1 MNMMRTKQFLLA
13 AVMGLSALGF
23 TACSDS
29 DVAAP
34 GVLTVDQTYVT
45 QGVETGVE
53 SAIIEVP
60 VTCNGRWIAVVD
72 SCNWLAVMNEGKI
85 IYDGNDV
92 VKLKVDENRT
102 GVGRKNVLS
111 LVMLGDND
119 DIIKIPVY
127 QNNLYRGEVPT
138 NGDVATW
145 FRNNKVGC
153 GVNYAYLMEPS
164 VSRSGDFDPVTFGTY
179 NIFNMTTLENQQK
192 TSDASYY
199 TMARHEVTKLNEKAL
214 VNSISK
220 SQDLNVSLEMGC
232 SFGFIEFQAKG
243 KYESYLTDNS
253 DHVNYSVC
261 RDCPVLDVTLEVP
274 NIRTDAAANATKYIR
289 ASEKT
294 DEIKDLWKDYNSTR
308 SESKK
313 AMIFNDISESSEPDL
328 GNFFTTGFKRH
339 YWKLFSFNYYKDDMY
354 PNEADS
360 TKMKKYFN
368 QLMTRLDDDYG
379 PFFISGGQFG
389 GSLNL
394 FAVVDRKNLND
405 STIFG
410 ADVTANISSI
420 FELSGHADFN
430 SKGQQLYKNSD
441 ITMQVYGGNAAET
454 ANSVVD
460 LLGGKDLSRTD
471 SLAAILNKWAAS
483 FAQFDADGVT
493 PLRAAPIMY
502 TVTPIWSLFDD
513 AALSSMIREWFM
525 EAYKDRGI
533 KTWMKIIDSTKQPQA
548 LQLLQVLAGRKDE
561 YTEESDP
568 SDKSDKK

>member
-13 AVMGLSALGF
+13 AVMGLTALGF

-45 QGVETGVE
+45 KGIETDVE

-60 VTCNGRWIAVVD
+60 VTSNGRWIAVVD
-72 SCNWLAVMNEGKI
+72 SCNWLAVMNEGRI
-85 IYDGNDV
+85 IHEGNDV
-92 VKLKVDENRT
+92 LKLKVDENRT

-138 NGDVATW
+138 NGATATW
-145 FRNNKVGC
+145 FSNNKVGC
-153 GVNYAYLMEPS
+153 GVDYAYLMEPS
-164 VSRSGDFDPVTFGTY
+164 VSRSGDFNPITFGTY

-192 TSDASYY
+192 VNDASYY

-243 KYESYLTDNS
+243 SYEGYLTDNS
-253 DHVNYSVC
+253 DHVNYSIC
-261 RDCPVLDVTLEVP
+261 RDSPVLDVTLQVP
-274 NIRTDAAANATKYIR
+274 NIRTAAASNATKKIR
-289 ASEKT
+289 TSEKNP
-294 DEIKDLWKDYNSTR
+294 EIKELWEDYNSTR

-313 AMIFNDISESSEPDL
+313 KIIFENISDASEPDL
-328 GNFFTTGFKRH
+328 GNFFDEGFKSL

-360 TKMKKYFN
+360 TKMKKHFN
-368 QLMTRLDDDYG
+368 QLMKQLDDDFG

-394 FAVVDRKNLND
+394 YAVVDRKNLND

-410 ADVTANISSI
+410 ADITANISSI
-420 FELSGHADFN
+420 FELNGHATFN

-454 ANSVVD
+454 ANSVVS
-460 LLGGKDLSRTD
+460 LLGGEDLSRTD
-471 SLAAILNKWAAS
+471 LLATILNKWVAS
-483 FAQFDADGVT
+483 FAQFDEDGVT

-502 TVTPIWSLFDD
+502 TITPIWSLFNNAD
-513 AALSSMIREWFM
+513 LSSMMREWFM
-525 EAYKDRGI
+525 EEYKNRGI
-533 KTWMKIIDSTKQPQA
+533 RTWMKIIDSSKQPQA
-548 LQLLQVLAGRKDE
+548 LQLLQVLAGKKDE
-561 YTEESDP
+561 YSEESDS